1 MKKKVV
7 IVEDDKRL
15 REELGRQ
22 IDRSEQYECVD
33 QIGSA
38 ELALK
43 IIPRLRPHLV
53 LMDIEL
59 PGMDGIVC
67 TAQLKR
73 ELPDLHVLILTSFED
88 SDRVFNALKA
98 GVSGYLVK
106 WDLAG
111 SLIERMDE
119 VFLGGSPM
127 TSHIARKVVQYF
139 HQFEPQPVDDRKHLS
154 PREMEILE
162 LIAGGFIYKEIAA
175 KLDIGFETVRT
186 YVKNI
191 YEKLQIRSRA
201 EAVVYYTK
209 HTKE

>member
-1 MKKKVV
+1 MKRRVV
-7 IVEDDKRL
+7 IVEDDKQL
-15 REELGRQ
+15 REELRRE
-22 IDRSEQYECVD
+22 IDRSEGYECVD
-33 QIGSA
+33 QIGKA

-43 IIPRLRPHLV
+43 IIPTLEPDLV

-59 PGMDGIVC
+59 PGMDGIAC

-73 ELPDLHVLILTSFED
+73 DYPQLHVLMLTSFED

-106 WDLAG
+106 WDSVG
-111 SLIERMDE
+111 NLIERMDE
-119 VFLGGSPM
+119 VFEGGSPM

-139 HQFEPQPVDDRKHLS
+139 HRFEPEPTDDKKQLS

-162 LIAGGFIYKEIAA
+162 LIAGGFIYKEIAV

-191 YEKLQIRSRA
+191 YDKLHIRSRA
-201 EAVVYYTK
+201 EAVVYFTK
-209 HTKE
+209 HPKA

>member
-1 MKKKVV
+1 MKRQVV

-15 REELGRQ
+15 REELRRE
-22 IDRSEQYECVD
+22 IDRSEGYVCVD

-43 IIPRLRPHLV
+43 IIPLLKPDLV

-59 PGMDGIVC
+59 PGMDGIMC
-67 TAQLKR
+67 TAQIKR
-73 ELPDLHVLILTSFED
+73 ELPDLHVLVLTSFED

-111 SLIERMDE
+111 SLLERMDE
-119 VFLGGSPM
+119 VFQGGSPM

-139 HQFEPQPVDDRKHLS
+139 HRFEPEPVDDRKQLS

-186 YVKNI
+186 HVKNI
-191 YEKLQIRSRA
+191 YEKLHIRSRA
-201 EAVVYYTK
+201 EAVVYFTK
-209 HTKE
+209 HPRE

>member
-1 MKKKVV
+1 MKKRVV
-7 IVEDDKRL
+7 IVEDDKQL
-15 REELGRQ
+15 REELRRE
-22 IDRSEQYECVD
+22 IDRSAGYECVD
-33 QIGSA
+33 QIGKA

-43 IIPRLRPHLV
+43 IIPKLEPDLV

-59 PGMDGIVC
+59 PGMDGIAC

-73 ELPDLHVLILTSFED
+73 DYPKLHVLMLTSFED

-106 WDLAG
+106 WDSVG
-111 SLIERMDE
+111 NLIERLDE
-119 VFLGGSPM
+119 VFEGGSPM

-139 HQFEPQPVDDRKHLS
+139 HRFEPEQAGDKKQLS

-162 LIAGGFIYKEIAA
+162 LIASGFIYKEIAA

-191 YEKLQIRSRA
+191 YEKLHIRSRA
-201 EAVVYYTK
+201 EAVVYFTK
-209 HTKE
+209 HPKE